1 MKKVLFIFLLYG
13 GHLLAQIPSL
23 LEIPKELIV
32 GANSVVLSESREMII
47 KSPEQAQL
55 QRTLLIAVLNEA
67 SEEQIHYA
75 VYDDASKIKSF
86 KGTIYNSFGQE
97 VRAVRKDEIRD
108 YLAVEGGISDTRY
121 RRMEVQYGEYPYLLK
136 VELDIRLSGLIFIS
150 YLDWMLQSYNQSIL
164 DAQYVLRLP
173 PGMELPYQVM
183 NSEMLPVKEQNGE
196 EMVWTFRVQN
206 LPAVQPEAYSPP
218 SSQILPQVLIFPE
231 NFAIEEYQGDL
242 STWKG
247 FGAFVH
253 QLYQGRQELPPELK
267 AEVQAILAK
276 TNNKQEQIEALYQLM
291 QKRMRYVSIQL
302 GLGGWQPFAADFVE
316 ENRFGD
322 CKALTNYMSA
332 LLAEADIESYPVL
345 IERRDRPS
353 YQLDETFTFSPFNHV
368 ILYVPKEEVWLEC
381 TSNSYPVNY
390 LGYDNEGRQGLLI
403 DANGGRLIE
412 TPITIAEQNARKT
425 RIKVFLNTDGSARI
439 KGLERHQN
447 HFYQDWQWRANYWSP
462 QEQQDYF
469 LEQINP
475 KNVSVNQVEISID
488 REEKRADVQLDL
500 EVPRYASKAGKRIF
514 VPLNGLNPLGQV
526 PEKMDERKQAI
537 FLSRSRIFE
546 DSIRI
551 QLPKELAIEALP
563 DAVDINSFFGSY
575 HQQTRVEGD
584 YLIYTKRLLI
594 RKGSYDPSA
603 YEEFRDF
610 FKQVSRA
617 ENGKLV
623 LLTDRS

>member
-1 MKKVLFIFLLYG
+1 MKKLIFICLLYG
-13 GHLLAQIPSL
+13 GNLLAQIPSL
-23 LEIPKELIV
+23 LEIPKDLIV
-32 GANSVVLSESREMII
+32 GANSVVLSESREMTI

-55 QRTLLIAVLNEA
+55 KRTLLIAVLNEA
-67 SEEQIHYA
+67 SDEHIHYA

-97 VRAVRKDEIRD
+97 VRTVRKDEIQD
-108 YLAVEGGISDTRY
+108 YAAVEGGISDTRY
-121 RRMEVQYGEYPYLLK
+121 RRMEVQYTEYPYLLK
-136 VELDIRLSGLIFIS
+136 VELDMRLSGLIFIS
-150 YLDWMLQSYNQSIL
+150 HLDWMLQAYSQSVL

-183 NSEMLPVKEQNGE
+183 NSEMLPAKEQDGD

-206 LPAVQPEAYSPP
+206 LPAIQPEAYSPP

-231 NFAIEEYQGDL
+231 DIVIEEYQGNL

-247 FGAFVH
+247 FGSFVH
-253 QLYQGRQELPPELK
+253 QLYQDRQQLPAALK
-267 AEVQAILAK
+267 AEVKAILAK
-276 TNNKQEQIEALYQLM
+276 TNDNQEQIEALYQLM
-291 QKRMRYVSIQL
+291 QERMRYVSIQL

-322 CKALTNYMSA
+322 CKALANYMSA
-332 LLAEADIESYPVL
+332 LLAEAGIESYPVL

-353 YQLDETFTFSPFNHV
+353 YQLDEEFTFSPFNHV
-368 ILYVPKEEVWLEC
+368 ILYVPEEEIWLEC
-381 TSNSYPVNY
+381 TSNSYPTNY
-390 LGYDNEGRQGLLI
+390 LGYDNEGRKGLLI

-412 TPITIAEQNARKT
+412 TPITIADQNVRYTKLEVLLDADGGAQVKGVEQ
-425 RIKVFLNTDGSARI
+425 
-439 KGLERHQN
+439 HQC
-447 HFYQDWQWRANYWSP
+447 HFYQDWQWRVNYWTE
-462 QEQQDYF
+462 QEQEDYF

-475 KNVSVNQVEISID
+475 KNVAVKKWEVAID
-488 REEKRADVQLDL
+488 RNQKQANIQLDI

-526 PEKMDERKQAI
+526 PEKMDERKQSI
-537 FLSRSRIFE
+537 FLSRSRVYE

-551 QLPKELAIEALP
+551 LLPKELAIEALP
-563 DAVDINSFFGSY
+563 DAVDINSSFGSY
-575 HQQTRVEGD
+575 HQKAEVDGD

-594 RKGSYDPSA
+594 RKGNYEPTA
-603 YEEFRDF
+603 YEEFRNF